1 MVRFSRTQS
10 SKTLW
15 KKWKKKAP
23 KVPDITCPINDDV
36 ISRIEKHQQKDKVMS
51 QYQWDIIQRR
61 MEQLRTDNEL
71 LRESGIYWYNI
82 CKDNLK
88 DKKD

>member
-10 SKTLW
+10 SKKLW

-23 KVPDITCPINDDV
+23 KVPDITCPVIDDV

-51 QYQWDIIQRR
+51 QYQWVIIQRR

-71 LRESGIYWYNI
+71 LRES
-82 CKDNLK
+82 NLLV
-88 DKKD
+88 

>member
-1 MVRFSRTQS
+1 MLFYKAQKRTNYW
-10 SKTLW
+10 SKIRR
-15 KKWKKKAP
+15 KAP
-23 KVPDITCPINDDV
+23 KVPDITCPIIDDV
-36 ISRIEKHQQKDKVMS
+36 LSRIEKHQQKGKVMS

-82 CKDNLK
+82 CKDHYK
-88 DKKD
+88 DIKD